1 MISGKIMKQIIS
13 KIGKTTIPSKVIQ
26 KSKKEI
32 ADKVYKLVK
41 KEIQKYSEV
50 VELEFG
56 GSYAK
61 DTWLS
66 KNADIDIFIKFQKNI
81 SEEKLENIS
90 KEIGFESLK
99 KYSPYVR
106 YSQHPYVEAKIK
118 DTKINIVP
126 CYDVKIGEWK
136 SAADRSPFHT
146 KFMKKSLTL
155 KMKNEVRILKTFLKS
170 NKIYGAEI
178 AKQGFSGYISEV
190 LILEFGSFENL
201 IKSISKIKENQI
213 IGKTSKCFD
222 TSIVVIDPIDSNRN
236 LAAAISNENI
246 GKFILICRAL
256 KQKPSLEFFKTK
268 KLKISNKF
276 WNNLLIVKF
285 EFKTRSPDII
295 WGQIKRATSTLFTQL
310 ELGGFTVLRSKSH
323 TDQEKEAYLI
333 FFLEST
339 KIAKIY
345 QKKGPEFF
353 REESTHSFIS
363 KNLKDAELVWVGN
376 NRKIISLEKRKH
388 TDAESFMKE
397 FLKNNLQVGI
407 PKGLQNDF
415 KRGFKVFVGNKT
427 LSKSIKE
434 EVAELISVDGT
445 LLHFN

>member
-1 MISGKIMKQIIS
+1 MKQIIS
-13 KIGKTTIPSKVIQ
+13 KISKTTIPSKIIQ

-32 ADKVYKLVK
+32 ADKVYKLVE

-50 VELEFG
+50 IELEFG

-66 KNADIDIFIKFQKNI
+66 KDADIDIFIKFKKSI
-81 SEEKLENIS
+81 SEEKLESIS
-90 KEIGFESLK
+90 KKIGFESLK

-118 DTKINIVP
+118 NTKINIVP

-155 KMKNEVRILKTFLKS
+155 KMRNEVRVLKTFLKI
-170 NKIYGAEI
+170 NGIYGAEI

-201 IKSISKIKENQI
+201 ITSISNIKENQI
-213 IGKTSKCFD
+213 IGKTSKSFD

-246 GKFILICRAL
+246 GKFILISRAL
-256 KQKPSLEFFKTK
+256 KEKPSLGFFKNK
-268 KLKISNKF
+268 KQKISNKF
-276 WNNLLIVKF
+276 WNNLLIIKF
-285 EFKTRSPDII
+285 EFKSRSPDII
-295 WGQIKRATSTLFTQL
+295 WGQIKRATSTLSTQL
-310 ELGGFTVLRSKSH
+310 ELEGFTVLRSKSH
-323 TDQEKEAYLI
+323 TDQQKEAYLL

-339 KIAKIY
+339 KINETY

-353 REESTHSFIS
+353 REDSTHSFIL
-363 KNLKDAELVWVGN
+363 KNLKNAELVWIGN
-376 NRKIISLEKRKH
+376 DRKIISLEKRKYV
-388 TDAESFMKE
+388 DAVSFMKE
-397 FLKNNLQVGI
+397 FLEKSLQVGI
-407 PKGLQNDF
+407 PKGLQGDF
-415 KRGFKVFVGNKT
+415 KRGFKVFVGNKN

-434 EVAELISVDGT
+434 EAAELISVDGT

>member
-1 MISGKIMKQIIS
+1 MKQIIS
-13 KIGKTTIPSKVIQ
+13 KISKTTIPSKIIQ

-32 ADKVYKLVK
+32 ADKVYKLVE

-50 VELEFG
+50 IELEFG

-66 KNADIDIFIKFQKNI
+66 KDADIDIFIKFKKTI
-81 SEEKLENIS
+81 SEEKLESIS
-90 KEIGFESLK
+90 KKIGFESLK

-118 DTKINIVP
+118 NTKINIVP

-155 KMKNEVRILKTFLKS
+155 KMRNEVRVLKTFLKS
-170 NKIYGAEI
+170 NGIYGAEI

-201 IKSISKIKENQI
+201 ITSISNIKENQI
-213 IGKTSKCFD
+213 IGKTSKSFD

-246 GKFILICRAL
+246 GKFILISRAL
-256 KQKPSLEFFKTK
+256 KEKPSLGFFKNK
-268 KLKISNKF
+268 KQKISNKF
-276 WNNLLIVKF
+276 WNNLLIIKF
-285 EFKTRSPDII
+285 EFKSRSPDII
-295 WGQIKRATSTLFTQL
+295 WGQIKRATSTLSTQL

-323 TDQEKEAYLI
+323 TDQQKEAYLL

-339 KIAKIY
+339 KINEIY

-353 REESTHSFIS
+353 REDSTHSFIS
-363 KNLKDAELVWVGN
+363 KNLKNAELIWVGN
-376 NRKIISLEKRKH
+376 DRKIISLEKRKYV
-388 TDAESFMKE
+388 DAVSFMKE
-397 FLKNNLQVGI
+397 FLEKSLQIGI
-407 PKGLQNDF
+407 PKGLQSDF
-415 KRGFKVFVGNKT
+415 KRGFKVFVGNKN

-434 EVAELISVDGT
+434 EAAELISVDGT